1 MSTARTTTLAVIG
14 VLAAAGL
21 AAEIPPPAAQIAA
34 AVQAAPEDRRDGAEV
49 LGYDTAGA
57 LTVLRKG
64 SNELICLADKPGD
77 EKWSVA
83 CYHRSLEPFMKR
95 GRELPAQGVKG
106 EERMKR
112 RWQEAED
119 GKLAMPE
126 KPAVLYVLDGDG
138 FDAATGQVKNGALRY
153 VVYIPGATPESTGL
167 PLNPQSEG
175 GPWLMFPGTPGAH
188 IMITPPAPAPP
199 APPAPPV
206 PPTPPPAKPPG
217 S

>member
-119 GKLAMPE
+119 QNPALVRMLAE
-126 KPAVLYVLDGDG
+126 GEAWRSHFEV
-138 FDAATGQVKNGALRY
+138 
-153 VVYIPGATPESTGL
+153 ATPIFSAISAVARQ
-167 PLNPQSEG
+167 P
-175 GPWLMFPGTPGAH
+175 
-188 IMITPPAPAPP
+188 ITSP
-199 APPAPPV
+199 
-206 PPTPPPAKPPG
+206 
-217 S
+217 SF